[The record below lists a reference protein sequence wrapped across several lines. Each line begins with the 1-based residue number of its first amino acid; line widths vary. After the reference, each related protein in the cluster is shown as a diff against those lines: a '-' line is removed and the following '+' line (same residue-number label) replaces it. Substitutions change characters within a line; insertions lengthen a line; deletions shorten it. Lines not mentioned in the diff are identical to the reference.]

1 MFLSNMLDWPTGVV
15 PVTTIQTDEAHYRK
29 EDLPENQ
36 RDSTAD
42 VAAKIMQ
49 GSEGMP
55 IGVSIMAPAFQDEKC
70 LGVMKQIERLI
81 NFQGKPEAYKHGS

>member
-1 MFLSNMLDWPTGVV
+1 MSQP
-15 PVTTIQTDEAHYRK
+15 DEAHYRK

-42 VAAKIMQ
+42 VAAKIME

-55 IGVSIMAPAFQDEKC
+55 IESQSWRPPSKTSALVS
-70 LGVMKQIERLI
+70 VKQVERLV
-81 NFQGKPEAYKHGS
+81 NFQGKPEAYKHGC

>member
-1 MFLSNMLDWPTGVV
+1 
-15 PVTTIQTDEAHYRK
+15 VTAIQTDEAHYRK

-42 VAAKIMQ
+42 VAAKIMH

-55 IGVSIMAPAFQDEKC
+55 IGSLSLAPAFQDEKF
-70 LGVMKQIERLI
+70 GVMKQIERLI
-81 NFQGKPEAYKHGS
+81 NFQGKPEAYKHGC